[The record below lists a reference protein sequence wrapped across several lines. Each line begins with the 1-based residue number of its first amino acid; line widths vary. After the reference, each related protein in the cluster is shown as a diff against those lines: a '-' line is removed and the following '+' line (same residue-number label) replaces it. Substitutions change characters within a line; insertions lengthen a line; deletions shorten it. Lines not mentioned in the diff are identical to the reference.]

1 MQRVK
6 VWRVPIPKETIHT
19 ALIPPKLRK
28 LVEDE
33 AERMEET
40 EAVADYRETES
51 SEEQHGRRMY
61 DLTVVVTAITKP
73 VEF

>member
-1 MQRVK
+1 M
-6 VWRVPIPKETIHT
+6 
-19 ALIPPKLRK
+19 
-28 LVEDE
+28 EDE